1 MSTEIFNECE
11 NELRDRRDKAIFIN
25 LNRKE
30 KLYTQY
36 PILQELDFRLR
47 GTAKEIAKVTFKR
60 TPDFKE
66 KVDNIINQN
75 IKDQEQIKQILVSA
89 GYTPDYLDIQYTCKN
104 CDDSGY
110 VLGKMCDCFKE
121 LLKHKRVEKLN
132 LKSNFGEHHCFE
144 TFSLNYYADPDD
156 RKHMTEIYNNC
167 IQYAMKFN
175 KNSKN
180 LIMMGE
186 TGLGKTHLSFSIAKY
201 VVEQGFSSLHFASTE
216 LFRIL
221 NDEFFGKGKPGV
233 DTIESIKEADLF
245 ILDDLGSE
253 IDSKVVTPMLYNI
266 IEIRLNLNKPTII
279 STNLSFIDI
288 ENRYNEKIASRLM
301 SYIGAKFAG
310 KDIRQMSRKNSN
322 KK

>member
-1 MSTEIFNECE
+1 MSTEIFNQCE
-11 NELRDRRDKAIFIN
+11 NEIRSRNDKAHYIVS
-25 LNRKE
+25 NRKE
-30 KLYTQY
+30 ELYSQY

-47 GTAKEIAKVTFKR
+47 NTAREIAKVTFQR

-66 KVDNIINQN
+66 KVDKIITQN
-75 IKDQEQIKQILVSA
+75 LKDQEQIKQILVTA
-89 GYTPDYLDIQYTCKN
+89 GYPHDYLDLPYTCKN
-104 CDDSGY
+104 CKDTGY
-110 VLGKMCDCFKE
+110 VLGKMCDC
-121 LLKHKRVEKLN
+121 LKNLIKQKNVENLN
-132 LKSNFGEHHCFE
+132 KQSNFSNNHRFE
-144 TFSLNYYADPDD
+144 TFTLDYYVDPED

-167 IQYAMKFN
+167 IQYAMNFN

-186 TGLGKTHLSFSIAKY
+186 TGLGKTHLSFAIASY
-201 VVEQGFSSLHFASTE
+201 VVEQGFASLHFASTE
-216 LFRIL
+216 LFRKL

-233 DTIESIKEADLF
+233 DTFELIKTADLF

-253 IDSKVVTPMLYNI
+253 IDSKIVTPMLYNI

-301 SYIGAKFAG
+301 SYIGAKFTG
-310 KDIRQMSRKNSN
+310 KDIRQMTRKNSN
-322 KK
+322 QK